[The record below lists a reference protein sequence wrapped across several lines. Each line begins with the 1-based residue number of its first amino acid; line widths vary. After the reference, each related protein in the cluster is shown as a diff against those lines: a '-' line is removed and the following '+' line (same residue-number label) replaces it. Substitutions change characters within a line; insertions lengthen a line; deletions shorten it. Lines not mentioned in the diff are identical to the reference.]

1 MTGRRTQRKARRRH
15 NGGLVVGNTIALAV
29 TTMVA
34 AWTFWPVYQSSQFVV
49 VVAAA
54 FALGAL
60 IAILGAAWGW
70 PGWASVAATVGGYLL
85 VGVPLAIPGLAIGKV
100 LPSADG
106 IVELIAASALSW
118 KQLVTIVLPVGDY
131 QSLLVPLLI
140 LVLVSTVIGLSIAVR
155 SQHGE
160 LAVLAPIAVFLAG
173 IALGPTEASF
183 PVEVG
188 LALLV
193 GVLSWLLWLR
203 WQKRRIAVRMT
214 MQQSPGTIESP
225 ADRRLAAARSLVSA
239 AIIIAIALAA
249 GAAGAIALP
258 AQAQRDVVRARVQQ
272 PFDPRDYPSPLS
284 GFRAYLQ
291 SGSAD
296 EPLLTVDGLPA
307 GARLRIATL
316 DSYDGVVYAVGSEE
330 VDSASGS
337 FTRLPYRLDQ
347 SGVDGITVRVDVT
360 VDGYSGAWVP
370 GIGQLQSIEFT
381 GDSAEA
387 RQDSFYYNDNSGTA
401 AVLGGLHAGDR
412 YKSESVVPTAP
423 DDLSRLRPGTATVP
437 EIGILPAGV
446 SDAVARY
453 VNADDPPGVQLQ
465 AAIDGL
471 RAEGYI
477 SHGGDHEPVSRSGH
491 GADRIAQLFAERPM
505 LGDEEQY
512 SVAAA
517 LIARELGFPAR
528 VVIGFAPDAAGDA
541 PVTMT
546 GADISAWI
554 EVQAAGAGWLAIDPT
569 PPVRDVPA
577 KEPDDPTV
585 VARPQSVVPP
595 PAEDPLPERDLTPPE
610 NTQKD
615 PPAPPNPWLA
625 FLGTALVVAGWSIL
639 ALAILLAPFLAVIAA
654 KVRRRRLRSTES
666 DTGRRIS
673 GGWREFADTAV
684 DYGIEAP
691 AAATR
696 TEFAEAAGGMRPL
709 VLASVVDRAVFSP
722 EGGTGADADE
732 VWRTVDELRRSFGE
746 GRTRVQRL
754 RARLSLRSFR
764 GYAGDAG
771 GSVTRSPSAGRLG
784 EHGAGEHSAG
794 EDSAGTGGEGAR
806 P

>member
-15 NGGLVVGNTIALAV
+15 NGGLVVGHTIAMAA
-29 TTMVA
+29 TTA
-34 AWTFWPVYQSSQFVV
+34 IASLTFWPVYQSGQFVV

-60 IAILGAAWGW
+60 IAILGAAWDW
-70 PGWASVAATVGGYLL
+70 AGWAIVLATVSVYLL
-85 VGVPLAIPGLAIGKV
+85 FGVQLAIPGLATWKF

-106 IVELIAASALSW
+106 FVELVAASALSW

-131 QSLLVPLLI
+131 QSLLVPVLI
-140 LVLVSTVIGLSIAVR
+140 LVLVSTVFGLSIALRTAR
-155 SQHGE
+155 SE
-160 LAVLAPIAVFLAG
+160 LAVLAPIGVFLAG
-173 IALGPTEASF
+173 IALGPTEASS
-183 PVEVG
+183 PVEIG

-203 WQKRRIAVRMT
+203 WQKRRLAVRMT
-214 MQQSPGTIESP
+214 MHQSPGTIESP

-239 AIIIAIALAA
+239 AVIVAVALAA

-258 AQAQRDVVRARVQQ
+258 AQAERDVVRARVQQ

-291 SGSAD
+291 PGSAD
-296 EPLLTVDGLPA
+296 EPLLTVDGLPK
-307 GARLRIATL
+307 GTRLRIATL
-316 DSYDGVVYAVGSEE
+316 DTYDGVVYSVGSEE

-347 SGVDGITVRVDVT
+347 SGEDGIPVHIDVT
-360 VDGYSGAWVP
+360 VDGYTGVWVP
-370 GIGQLQSIEFT
+370 GAGALQSIEFM
-381 GDSAEA
+381 GDSAVA
-387 RQDSFYYNDNSGTA
+387 RKDSFFYNDNSGTA
-401 AVLGGLHAGDR
+401 AVLGGLKAGDR
-412 YKSESVVPTAP
+412 YESESVVPVAP
-423 DDLSRLRPGTATVP
+423 GDLSGLRPGTAQLPASAVV
-437 EIGILPAGV
+437 PAGV
-446 SDAVARY
+446 SEAVARY

-465 AAIDGL
+465 DAIDGL

-477 SHGGDHEPVSRSGH
+477 SHGGDGEPVSRSGH

-505 LGDEEQY
+505 LGDAEQY

-528 VVIGFAPDAAGDA
+528 VVIGFAPDAQGDA
-541 PVTMT
+541 TVTVT

-554 EVQAAGAGWLAIDPT
+554 EVQAAGSGWLAIDPT
-569 PPVRDVPA
+569 PLVRDVPA

-595 PAEDPLPERDLTPPE
+595 PAENPLPERDQTPPE
-610 NTQKD
+610 NTQED
-615 PPAPPNPWLA
+615 PPAPPDPWLA

-639 ALAILLAPFLAVIAA
+639 GLAILLAPFLAVIAA

-666 DTGRRIS
+666 DTVRRIS

-684 DYGIEAP
+684 DYGVEAP

-696 TEFAEAAGGMRPL
+696 SEFAEAAGGMRPL

-722 EGGTGADADE
+722 EGGSGADADE
-732 VWRTVDELRRSFGE
+732 VWRTVDELRRSLGE
-746 GRTRVQRL
+746 GRTRTERL

-771 GSVTRSPSAGRLG
+771 KSGARSPGKSNPGK
-784 EHGAGEHSAG
+784 
-794 EDSAGTGGEGAR
+794 DSPDTGGEGAR